1 MSVILNEAA
10 LAALLETQEGPVGRF
25 VERVSEAVV
34 VEAQTEIKNYFG
46 TAPSLHGRV
55 DQEVDSEMQGSSAVV
70 GIRDGGNKAQRV
82 AAKQADGSFPW
93 LTRALDRV
101 RSIFGGS

>member
-10 LAALLETQEGPVGRF
+10 LAALLETQDGPVGRF
-25 VERVSEAVV
+25 VDRVAEAVV
-34 VEAQTEIKNYFG
+34 VEAQTEVKNYFG

-55 DQEVDSEMQGSSAVV
+55 DQEVDHEMQGSTAVIGV
-70 GIRDGGNKAQRV
+70 RDGGNKAQRL

-101 RSIFGGS
+101 RGIFGGS

>member
-1 MSVILNEAA
+1 MTVILNERAIA
-10 LAALLETQEGPVGRF
+10 TLLETEAGPVGRF
-25 VERVSEAVV
+25 VERVAEAVV
-34 VEAQTEIKNYFG
+34 AEAQTNVKNYFG

-70 GIRDGGNKAQRV
+70 GVRDGGNKAQRL

-93 LTRALDRV
+93 LQRALDTV
-101 RSIFGGS
+101 RATFGAR